1 MLTDII
7 KIILIPFLG
16 TFIGSACVFFVGKS
30 CNALLCKSMNGFAAG
45 VMIAS
50 AVWSL
55 IIPSI
60 ELAQDGFLPPFIV
73 AAIGLWLGIIF
84 FFALDKILAKISSI
98 TPTKPQNGNLLTL
111 LAIIIHNFP
120 EGMALGVMCAAYLTG
135 EPLVSLSGILA
146 LALGIGV
153 QNLPEGA
160 IISLPI
166 YIDGKS
172 RTYAFFIGIVSA
184 ITETLGSILMIL
196 AAPLVIPILPY
207 MMCFAAGA
215 MIYVVI
221 SELCP
226 EISEGR
232 YTDVATLMFCI
243 GFSLMMIRF
252 KESSVSGSK

>member
-7 KIILIPFLG
+7 KIISIPFIG
-16 TFIGSACVFFVGKS
+16 TFIGAACVFFVGKS
-30 CNALLCKSMNGFAAG
+30 RNGLLEKSMNGFAAG

-60 ELAQDGFLPPFIV
+60 EVAEDGKIPHFLV
-73 AAIGLWLGIIF
+73 AAIGLWTGIIF
-84 FFALDKILAKISSI
+84 FFTLDKILKKAQSSA
-98 TPTKPQNGNLLTL
+98 PTAHQNENTLTF

-120 EGMALGVMCAAYLTG
+120 EGMALGVMCAALMMG

-172 RTYAFFIGIVSA
+172 RPYAFFIGVVSA
-184 ITETLGSILMIL
+184 IAETLGSVLMIL

-243 GFSLMMIRF
+243 GFSLMMILD
-252 KESSVSGSK
+252 VALG